1 MEVGHLVR
9 FSSQQHPYL
18 IDATPCLDLDCDCSL
33 MRLTLTELDP
43 SNPSL
48 RDRLTFTL
56 RVCLK
61 TWIEHDPPPRS
72 LEVESLAREFLA
84 RFPTQRIRELGDAFT
99 QARVMKQRLASMTLS
114 GPPGE
119 LVPYSEV
126 IDAGPGIRGGHTDE
140 NYFFVFE
147 GREFF
152 IEDHYCANPG
162 S

>member
-1 MEVGHLVR
+1 
-9 FSSQQHPYL
+9 
-18 IDATPCLDLDCDCSL
+18 
-33 MRLTLTELDP
+33 
-43 SNPSL
+43 
-48 RDRLTFTL
+48 
-56 RVCLK
+56 
-61 TWIEHDPPPRS
+61 
-72 LEVESLAREFLA
+72 
-84 RFPTQRIRELGDAFT
+84 
-99 QARVMKQRLASMTLS
+99 MKQRLASMTLS